1 MGHPAESLAWLAR
14 RQPLEAGQLVI
25 TGGLTA
31 AVPLAGGDVCS
42 AVFGGS
48 ARVTVHGPGPATA

>member
-14 RQPLEAGQLVI
+14 RQPLEARQLVI

-31 AVPLAGGDVCS
+31 AVPLGPGDVCS
-42 AVFGGS
+42 ALFGKS
-48 ARVTVHGPGPATA
+48 AGVTVRGPSIRL